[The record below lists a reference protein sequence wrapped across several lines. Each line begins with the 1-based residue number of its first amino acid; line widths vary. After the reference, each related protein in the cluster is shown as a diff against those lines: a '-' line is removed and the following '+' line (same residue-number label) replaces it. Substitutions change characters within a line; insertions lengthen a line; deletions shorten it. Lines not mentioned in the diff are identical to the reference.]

1 MAHNLSPIYDI
12 YPKQLTAIE
21 EILMNR
27 KIILTLVITVSI
39 LMFIVPLNVMALDD
53 EPFMQCDGAIVSP
66 GDSADSIIEKCG
78 EPQKVL
84 RPDLQDPV
92 VWVYNFGSTEFDYY
106 ISIVN
111 DQVERIQ
118 SGKYGSD

>member
-1 MAHNLSPIYDI
+1 
-12 YPKQLTAIE
+12 
-21 EILMNR
+21 MNR
-27 KIILTLVITVSI
+27 KIILPLVITPFI
-39 LMFIVPLNVMALDD
+39 FMFIVPLNVMALDD

-66 GDSADSIIEKCG
+66 GDSADSVIEKCG
-78 EPQKVL
+78 QPQKVL
-84 RPDLQDPV
+84 RPDPQEPI

-111 DQVERIQ
+111 GEVERIQ

>member
-1 MAHNLSPIYDI
+1 
-12 YPKQLTAIE
+12 
-21 EILMNR
+21 MNR